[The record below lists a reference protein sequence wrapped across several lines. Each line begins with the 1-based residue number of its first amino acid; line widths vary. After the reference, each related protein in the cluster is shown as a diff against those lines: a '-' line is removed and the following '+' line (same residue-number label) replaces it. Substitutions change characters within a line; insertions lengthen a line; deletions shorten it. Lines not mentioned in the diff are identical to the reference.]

1 MMSSP
6 TDPPTAFPSVGPED
20 GCPNVRGLAVLHP
33 LNQPVEFMRFCPK
46 CQEETRFIAQI
57 EMLNGL
63 WGCCANCGD
72 ERVVPY
78 TRTVEAA

>member
-1 MMSSP
+1 MKSLPTESTLPGSP
-6 TDPPTAFPSVGPED
+6 PSVGTLED

-33 LNQPVEFMRFCPK
+33 QVEFMRFCPK

-63 WGCCANCGD
+63 YGCCANCGD